1 MVSENAK
8 IAWYYGISMVLLW
21 DIHIMSKKKHGDI
34 FFSTFS
40 SGIMMNRELLEYTI
54 FTQTHTGPEGVSICR
69 VGIGILTVE
78 GYKMM

>member
-1 MVSENAK
+1 MALS
-8 IAWYYGISMVLLW
+8 GISISCL
-21 DIHIMSKKKHGDI
+21 KKHGDI

-54 FTQTHTGPEGVSICR
+54 FTQTHSGPEGGSICR
-69 VGIGILTVE
+69 AGVGILTVE